1 MPNKSNQ
8 ESNPLD
14 HAEERLKSILARRQ
28 SPKFKEKVRRMLKA
42 LAATKPS
49 KSAPKG
55 LISKHAL

>member
-28 SPKFKEKVRRMLKA
+28 SPKFKEKVRRM
-42 LAATKPS
+42 
-49 KSAPKG
+49 
-55 LISKHAL
+55 